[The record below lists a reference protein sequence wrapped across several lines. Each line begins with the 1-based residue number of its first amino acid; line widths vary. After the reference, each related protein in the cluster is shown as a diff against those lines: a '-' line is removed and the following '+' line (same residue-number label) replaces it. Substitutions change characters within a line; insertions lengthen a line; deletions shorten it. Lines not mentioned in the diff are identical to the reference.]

1 MRIFAQKP
9 EAAQKTRFRTPD
21 RAHFGQSR
29 GVSSILDLQRRM
41 GNQAVQGSRQPY
53 ADTPQA
59 GSAMAAPPGIGFNF
73 GQIKIHSDGREHT
86 FPGAAQTDSF
96 GERTPSSVPVHSTM
110 HRDCDCRGASGECH
124 CSDSGLNRPA
134 GHAARRPWHSCGLVD
149 QDALTGVG
157 IKPAELPLH
166 DIREPRADSATIVCD
181 GKGGY
186 RVDLQAW
193 AGAPCGLETCIRAHE
208 ESHIADWKGR
218 WPDGCK
224 DKANGA
230 KIPLGGPGYD
240 DFLKASECR
249 AYTAELACNGR
260 LLDAAK
266 GDCVKTIT
274 DHRKADV
281 AEQKQYCG

>member
-9 EAAQKTRFRTPD
+9 EAAQETRSRMPD
-21 RAHFGQSR
+21 RA
-29 GVSSILDLQRRM
+29 VQR
-41 GNQAVQGSRQPY
+41 SRQSY
-53 ADTPQA
+53 ADTRQA
-59 GSAMAAPPGIGFNF
+59 GSAMTAPPRFGFNF
-73 GQIKIHSDGREHT
+73 GQIRIYSGDREHPL
-86 FPGAAQTDSF
+86 PGAAQTDSF
-96 GERTPSSVPVHSTM
+96 GERTPSSVPVHSPM
-110 HRDCDCRGASGECH
+110 HKDCDCNGAAGECR
-124 CSDSGLNRPA
+124 CSDSELKRPVN
-134 GHAARRPWHSCGLVD
+134 HAARRPWHSCGLVD

-181 GKGGY
+181 GRGGY
-186 RVDLQAW
+186 RVDLDGW
-193 AGAPCGLETCIRAHE
+193 AGAACGLEGCIRAHE

-224 DKANGA
+224 DKADGA
-230 KIPLGGPGYD
+230 TIPLGGPGYD
-240 DFLKASECR
+240 AFLKASECR

-260 LLDAAK
+260 LLDAAR

-281 AEQKQYCG
+281 AEQKRYCG